1 LVDVLRVVELAVLL
15 LVVVV
20 DFDVVL
26 ATVEVF
32 EEAFSHSFAQD
43 HQERRGLTEDTAA
56 VAD

>member
-1 LVDVLRVVELAVLL
+1 LRVVELAVLL

>member
-1 LVDVLRVVELAVLL
+1 MRVVELAVLL